1 LKSALKYL
9 KEILFLLDEDRKKI
23 PWMILIFWISSL
35 LDLVGLG
42 LISPYIALI
51 LRPESAEEGRL
62 GELVKLLGFPQEQ
75 ETLLLILGF
84 ILLSVFLIKAIASIG
99 VYYFIIRFGEKQKI
113 RIISRLVQSYQALPY
128 TTYLQRNSSE
138 YIYNIS
144 ALVKNFTGG
153 VVQNGLRMLSDLIV
167 AVMIFVLLAW
177 NNAVALGILFVLLST
192 LVIVYDQIFRR
203 KISLYGQQMNQVW
216 TSMIQGI
223 KESIEGLKEI
233 RILGKEYH
241 FYKNI
246 RSNANKSYSIS
257 ILSSLITAGPRYL
270 LELTII
276 SFVVMLITVTISGG
290 QNIHNLI
297 GTLGLF
303 GVASLRLVPSVNTG
317 ISTLLQLRQQRN
329 TVSRLYNDIASFKQ
343 TEIVCQPKTP
353 YSRPETFQTLI
364 MKQVSFSY
372 PITHQKALN
381 QISLE
386 IRSDESIGLIGPS
399 GSGKTTLVD
408 VLLGLL
414 EPQSG
419 EIIFNG
425 KPLNLNLKQWRS
437 QVAYIPQETF
447 LIDNTLR
454 CNVALGTPET
464 EINDLRLQEALSK
477 ALLLEVVEQ
486 MPLGLDTLLG
496 ERGVRL
502 SGGQRQRVALA
513 RSFYHGR
520 NILVMDEATSAL
532 DNETESE
539 IIEEIKHLK
548 GQKTLF
554 VIAHRLSTVQHCDR
568 IYRLENG
575 EIVESGTPEQV
586 LNFNKMASV

>member
-1 LKSALKYL
+1 
-9 KEILFLLDEDRKKI
+9 
-23 PWMILIFWISSL
+23 
-35 LDLVGLG
+35 
-42 LISPYIALI
+42 
-51 LRPESAEEGRL
+51 
-62 GELVKLLGFPQEQ
+62 
-75 ETLLLILGF
+75 
-84 ILLSVFLIKAIASIG
+84 
-99 VYYFIIRFGEKQKI
+99 
-113 RIISRLVQSYQALPY
+113 
-128 TTYLQRNSSE
+128 
-138 YIYNIS
+138 
-144 ALVKNFTGG
+144 
-153 VVQNGLRMLSDLIV
+153 
-167 AVMIFVLLAW
+167 
-177 NNAVALGILFVLLST
+177 
-192 LVIVYDQIFRR
+192 
-203 KISLYGQQMNQVW
+203 
-216 TSMIQGI
+216 
-223 KESIEGLKEI
+223 
-233 RILGKEYH
+233 
-241 FYKNI
+241 
-246 RSNANKSYSIS
+246 
-257 ILSSLITAGPRYL
+257 
-270 LELTII
+270 
-276 SFVVMLITVTISGG
+276 
-290 QNIHNLI
+290 
-297 GTLGLF
+297 
-303 GVASLRLVPSVNTG
+303 
-317 ISTLLQLRQQRN
+317 
-329 TVSRLYNDIASFKQ
+329 
-343 TEIVCQPKTP
+343 
-353 YSRPETFQTLI
+353 

-437 QVAYIPQETF
+437 QVAYIPQEIF

-454 CNVALGTPET
+454 CNVALGIPET
-464 EINDLRLQEALSK
+464 EINDLRLQEALSR
-477 ALLLEVVEQ
+477 ARLLEVVEQ

-548 GQKTLF
+548 GQKTLV

-568 IYRLENG
+568 IYRLGNG